1 MKCTNPCQLQL
12 LIDPS
17 HITKA
22 CVDANFLP
30 SVYQCVLLV
39 VSLRPSTSTMLFLYT
54 KRFCDAICSC
64 ISMLSGLYLPV
75 EISAFIT
82 PLQSHNTSYFMAGR
96 DLKSSLYERM
106 TDQCIYTCETYI
118 YLSVYIYIYI
128 YLINWTSDLQG
139 KN

>member
-106 TDQCIYTCETYI
+106 WLTNDVKSIFI
-118 YLSVYIYIYI
+118 SLYIYIYI

>member
-1 MKCTNPCQLQL
+1 MHKSCQLQL

-22 CVDANFLP
+22 CIDANFLP

-39 VSLRPSTSTMLFLYT
+39 VSLRPSTSTMFLYT

-64 ISMLSGLYLPV
+64 ILMLSGLYLPD
-75 EISAFIT
+75 EILLSSLLSIT
-82 PLQSHNTSYFMAGR
+82 NIIYFMAGR

-106 TDQCIYTCETYI
+106 TDQCIYTCEIYI
-118 YLSVYIYIYI
+118 YLSVYIYI
-128 YLINWTSDLQG
+128 
-139 KN
+139 

>member
-1 MKCTNPCQLQL
+1 MHKSCQLLHILQL

-39 VSLRPSTSTMLFLYT
+39 VSLRPSTSTMFLYT

-64 ISMLSGLYLPV
+64 ISMLSACWNLSLHH
-75 EISAFIT
+75 SS
-82 PLQSHNTSYFMAGR
+82 QSQTSYFMAGR

-106 TDQCIYTCETYI
+106 WLTNEQSEIYI